1 MAPIPIRLPEEALSL
16 ISSAERRYRHLNELE
31 VPDLR
36 KCTGLLAQQTLAEGV
51 REGVMLLTQQI
62 QVDLVIFHCL
72 SFAHHLGGRQDL
84 EMLVDDLQGE
94 KNRRELR
101 RIVDDF
107 KEKLER

>member
-16 ISSAERRYRHLNELE
+16 ISSAERRYRHL
-31 VPDLR
+31 DLR

-51 REGVMLLTQQI
+51 RESIMLLTQQM

-72 SFAHHLGGRQDL
+72 SSAHHSGDCQDL
-84 EMLVDDLQGE
+84 EMRVDDLQGE

-107 KEKLER
+107 KAKLER